1 MTPERAHTNW
11 LVVMSKAPR
20 MGNVKTR
27 LARDIGASE
36 ALRFYKTNT
45 GEVLRNIG
53 NDPRWTTVI
62 AAAPDIAAP
71 EAGFWP
77 DEMPR
82 VPQGEGDLGQRMN
95 GVMQMMPPGP
105 VVLIGCDIPNVTD
118 TRIAAAFRALGNH
131 DAVFGPAEDGGY
143 WLVGLK
149 RFPHVRSIF
158 GNVRW
163 STEHALADTR
173 ANLKG
178 ARVALLDT
186 LPDID
191 TGADYARW
199 KQSHGH

>member
-1 MTPERAHTNW
+1 MSDQGGRSNW

-27 LARDIGASE
+27 LARDIGATE

-45 GEVLRNIG
+45 IELLRNVG
-53 NDPRWTTVI
+53 QDPRWTTVI
-62 AAAPDIAAP
+62 AAAPDVAT
-71 EAGFWP
+71 EESGFWP

-82 VPQGEGDLGQRMN
+82 VPQGGGDLGARMDR
-95 GVMQMMPPGP
+95 VMQTMPAGP
-105 VVLIGCDIPNVTD
+105 VVLVGCDIPNVTD
-118 TRIAAAFRALGNH
+118 TRIAAAFKALGNH

-149 RFPHVRSIF
+149 RFPRVRSIF
-158 GNVRW
+158 ENVRW

-173 ANLKG
+173 ANLAN

-191 TGADYARW
+191 TGADYVRW
-199 KQSHGH
+199 KQSHGS

>member
-1 MTPERAHTNW
+1 MTPERTRTNW

-20 MGNVKTR
+20 MGRVKTR
-27 LARDIGASE
+27 LAKDIGATE

-45 GEVLRNIG
+45 GELLRNVG
-53 NDPRWTTVI
+53 SDPRWTTVI

-71 EAGFWP
+71 EEGFWP

-82 VPQGEGDLGQRMN
+82 VPQGEGDLGQRMD
-95 GVMQMMPPGP
+95 GVMKMMPPGP

-118 TRIAAAFRALGNH
+118 TRIARAFKALGNH

-149 RFPHVRSIF
+149 RFPRVPSIF
-158 GNVRW
+158 SNVRW
-163 STEHALADTR
+163 STDHALADTR
-173 ANLKG
+173 ANLQG

-191 TGADYARW
+191 TGADYVRW
-199 KQSHGH
+199 KATHGS

>member
-1 MTPERAHTNW
+1 MSAEGGRSNW

-27 LARDIGASE
+27 LARDIGATE

-45 GEVLRNIG
+45 GQLLRNVG
-53 NDPRWTTVI
+53 RDPRWTTVI
-62 AAAPDIAAP
+62 AAAPDIAT
-71 EAGFWP
+71 EDAGFWP

-82 VPQGEGDLGQRMN
+82 LPQGGGDLGARMDR
-95 GVMQMMPPGP
+95 VMQTMPAGP

-118 TRIAAAFRALGNH
+118 TRIAAAFKALGNH

-149 RFPHVRSIF
+149 RFPNVPSIF
-158 GNVRW
+158 ENVRW
-163 STEHALADTR
+163 STEHALVDTR
-173 ANLKG
+173 ANLEN

-199 KQSHGH
+199 KKSHGS

>member
-1 MTPERAHTNW
+1 MTPERARTNW

-27 LARDIGASE
+27 LARDIGAAE
-36 ALRFYKTNT
+36 ALRFYKKNT
-45 GEVLRNIG
+45 GELLRNVG

-118 TRIAAAFRALGNH
+118 TRTAAAVRAPGNH

-191 TGADYARW
+191 TGADYARG
-199 KQSHGH
+199 KQTQGH

>member
-1 MTPERAHTNW
+1 MTPERARTNW

-27 LARDIGASE
+27 LARDIGATE

-45 GEVLRNIG
+45 NGLLRNVG
-53 NDPRWTTVI
+53 DDPRWTTVI
-62 AAAPDIAAP
+62 AAAPDVAAP
-71 EAGFWP
+71 ESGFWP

-82 VPQGEGDLGQRMN
+82 VPQGSGDLGARMDR
-95 GVMQMMPPGP
+95 VMQMMPPGP

-118 TRIAAAFRALGNH
+118 TRIASAFKALGNH

-149 RFPHVRSIF
+149 RFPRVPSIF
-158 GNVRW
+158 ANVRW

-191 TGADYARW
+191 TGTDYDRW
-199 KQSHGH
+199 KQSHGR

>member
-1 MTPERAHTNW
+1 MTPERARTNW

-149 RFPHVRSIF
+149 RFPRVPSIF

-173 ANLKG
+173 ANLNG

-191 TGADYARW
+191 TGADYDRW
-199 KQSHGH
+199 KQSHGR

>member
-1 MTPERAHTNW
+1 MSADGGRNNW

-27 LARDIGASE
+27 LARDIGATE

-45 GEVLRNIG
+45 NALLRNVG
-53 NDPRWTTVI
+53 RDSRWTTVI
-62 AAAPDIAAP
+62 AAAPDIATE

-77 DEMPR
+77 DAMPR
-82 VPQGEGDLGQRMN
+82 VPQGRGDLGQRMD
-95 GVMQMMPPGP
+95 GVMQTMPAGP
-105 VVLIGCDIPNVTD
+105 VVLIGCDIPDVTD

-149 RFPHVRSIF
+149 RFPRVPSIF
-158 GNVRW
+158 ENVRW

-173 ANLKG
+173 ANLKD

-191 TGADYARW
+191 TGVDYVRW
-199 KQSHGH
+199 KQSHGG

>member
-27 LARDIGASE
+27 LAKDIGAAE

-45 GEVLRNIG
+45 VELLRNVG
-53 NDPRWTTVI
+53 SDPRWATVI
-62 AAAPDIAAP
+62 AAAPDVSAP
-71 EAGFWP
+71 ETGFWP
-77 DEMPR
+77 DAMPR
-82 VPQGEGDLGQRMN
+82 VPQGEGDLGARMD
-95 GVMQMMPPGP
+95 GVMQIMPPGP

-118 TRIAAAFRALGNH
+118 TRIAAAFKALGNH

-149 RFPHVRSIF
+149 RFPRVRSIF

-191 TGADYARW
+191 TGADYERW
-199 KQSHGH
+199 KETHGS

>member
-1 MTPERAHTNW
+1 MTPERGRTNW

-27 LARDIGASE
+27 LAKDIGASE

-45 GEVLRNIG
+45 RDLLRRVG
-53 NDPRWTTVI
+53 DDPRWTTVI
-62 AAAPDIAAP
+62 AAAPDVAAP
-71 EAGFWP
+71 ESGFWP

-82 VPQGEGDLGQRMN
+82 VPQGGGDLGTRMDR
-95 GVMQMMPPGP
+95 VMKSMPPGP

-118 TRIAAAFRALGNH
+118 AHIARAFDALGNH

-149 RFPHVRSIF
+149 RFPRVRSIF
-158 GNVRW
+158 DNVRW
-163 STEHALADTR
+163 STEHALSDTR

-199 KQSHGH
+199 KRSHGH

>member
-1 MTPERAHTNW
+1 MIPERGYTNW

-27 LARDIGASE
+27 LAKDIGVGE

-45 GEVLRNIG
+45 NELLRKVG
-53 NDPRWTTVI
+53 REPRWRTVI
-62 AAAPDIAAP
+62 AAAPDSAAP
-71 EAGFWP
+71 DTGFWP
-77 DEMPR
+77 EEMPR
-82 VPQGEGDLGQRMN
+82 MPQGQGDLGQRMDR
-95 GVMQMMPPGP
+95 VMKTMPPGP
-105 VVLIGCDIPNVTD
+105 VVLIGCDIPGVTD
-118 TRIAAAFRALGNH
+118 ARIAAAFMALGNH

-173 ANLKG
+173 ANLNG

-191 TGADYARW
+191 TGADYERW
-199 KQSHGH
+199 KQSHGC

>member
-1 MTPERAHTNW
+1 MTPERGYTNW

-45 GEVLRNIG
+45 GEVLRNVG
-53 NDPRWTTVI
+53 ADPRWTTVI
-62 AAAPDIAAP
+62 AAAPDSAAP
-71 EAGFWP
+71 DTGFWP

-82 VPQGEGDLGQRMN
+82 VPQGEGNLGTRMDR
-95 GVMQMMPPGP
+95 VMKTMPPGP
-105 VVLIGCDIPNVTD
+105 VVLIGCDIPNVSD
-118 TRIAAAFRALGNH
+118 TRIAAAFKALGNH

-149 RFPHVRSIF
+149 RFPRVRSIF

-163 STEHALADTR
+163 STEYALADTR

-186 LPDID
+186 LTDID

-199 KQSHGH
+199 KETHGH

>member
-1 MTPERAHTNW
+1 MTPERVCTNW

-27 LARDIGASE
+27 LARDIGAAE

-45 GEVLRNIG
+45 GRLLRNVG
-53 NDPRWTTVI
+53 SDPRWTTVI

-118 TRIAAAFRALGNH
+118 TRIASAFKALGNH

-149 RFPHVRSIF
+149 RFPRVPSIF

-191 TGADYARW
+191 TGADYERW
-199 KQSHGH
+199 KETHGS

>member
-1 MTPERAHTNW
+1 MKSDRGRTNW

-27 LARDIGASE
+27 LARDIGGAE

-45 GEVLRNIG
+45 RGLLRRVG

-71 EAGFWP
+71 ETGFWP

-82 VPQGEGDLGQRMN
+82 IPQGGGDLGARMDR
-95 GVMQMMPPGP
+95 VMKTMLPGP
-105 VVLIGCDIPNVTD
+105 VVLIGCDIPDVTGA
-118 TRIAAAFRALGNH
+118 RIAEAFEALGNH

-149 RFPHVRSIF
+149 RFPRVPPIF
-158 GNVRW
+158 DNVRW

-178 ARVALLDT
+178 ARVRLLDT

-199 KQSHGH
+199 KKTGS

>member
-1 MTPERAHTNW
+1 MTPERARTNW

-27 LARDIGASE
+27 LARDIGAAE

-45 GEVLRNIG
+45 GELLRKVG

-62 AAAPDIAAP
+62 AAAPDIAAT

-82 VPQGEGDLGQRMN
+82 VPQGEGDLGTRM
-95 GVMQMMPPGP
+95 GTVMQMMPPGP

-118 TRIAAAFRALGNH
+118 TRIASAFKALGNH

-149 RFPHVRSIF
+149 RFPRVPSIF

-163 STEHALADTR
+163 STEQALADTR

-191 TGADYARW
+191 TGADYDRW
-199 KQSHGH
+199 KQSHGR

>member
-1 MTPERAHTNW
+1 MTPERGRTNW

-27 LARDIGASE
+27 LAKDIGASE

-45 GEVLRNIG
+45 RDLLRRVG
-53 NDPRWTTVI
+53 DDPRWTTVI
-62 AAAPDIAAP
+62 AAAPDVAAP
-71 EAGFWP
+71 ESGFWP

-82 VPQGEGDLGQRMN
+82 VPQGGGDLGTRMDR
-95 GVMQMMPPGP
+95 VMKTMPPGP
-105 VVLIGCDIPNVTD
+105 VVLIGCDIPNVTA
-118 TRIAAAFRALGNH
+118 TRIAEAFDALGNH

-158 GNVRW
+158 GDVRW

-173 ANLKG
+173 ANLVD

-191 TGADYARW
+191 TGADFERW
-199 KQSHGH
+199 KRSHGH

>member
-1 MTPERAHTNW
+1 MTPERVRTNW

-27 LARDIGASE
+27 LAKDIGAAE

-82 VPQGEGDLGQRMN
+82 VPQGEGDLGTRM
-95 GVMQMMPPGP
+95 GRVMQMMPPGP

-118 TRIAAAFRALGNH
+118 TRIASAFKALGNH

-149 RFPHVRSIF
+149 RFPHVPSIF

-191 TGADYARW
+191 TGADYDRW
-199 KQSHGH
+199 KQSHGR